1 MIQRIQT
8 LFLLAAS
15 ALTFS
20 LFFSVMAN
28 VTPVL
33 IMIIVSFSVSFV
45 SIFMYRKRVLQI
57 RLNVFNT
64 VILIA
69 LQGWIL
75 WLYLSAQ
82 DITYLTT
89 TVVFPAVSAILS
101 MMAIKYIARD
111 EAMVRSTSRLRDSK
125 KSR

>member
-82 DITYLTT
+82 DSTYLTT

>member
-82 DITYLTT
+82 DGTYLTT
-89 TVVFPAVSAILS
+89 TVVFPAVSATLS

>member
-82 DITYLTT
+82 GSTYLTT